1 LGSLGS
7 ETGLAR
13 TEGNLQD
20 KMNAETSEKRSW
32 EGMLVSVQPR
42 IRLTRSF
49 DERSHSYLGYAL
61 RVRGRMGVTEAEFS
75 VGIGKAAQAKHG
87 FQAGDVVTGCAEAV
101 RDPRL
106 EPVDFY
112 KASALKLLSRNDA
125 EVRSETP
132 PWVGVPPELAVYRE
146 RGHRRLDPRTY
157 ESRCVSC
164 IWGCR
169 MSVEMIVDH
178 WNPSQRRYRSGT
190 FCYGPKSCSFYRA
203 GATRKVPGRRG
214 MTWEEADWVD
224 VDATA
229 HRADDE

>member
-1 LGSLGS
+1 
-7 ETGLAR
+7 
-13 TEGNLQD
+13 
-20 KMNAETSEKRSW
+20 MNAETREKLRW
-32 EGMLVSVQPR
+32 EGTLVSVQPR

-49 DERSHSYLGYAL
+49 DERSHSYVGYAL
-61 RVRGRMGVTEAEFS
+61 RVRGTMDGSEAAFS
-75 VGIGKAAQAKHG
+75 VGVGKAAQAKHG
-87 FQAGDVVTGCAEAV
+87 FQVGDEILGRAEAV
-101 RDPRL
+101 PDPRL

-112 KASALKLLSRNDA
+112 KASALKVISRNEA
-125 EVRSETP
+125 EVRPEGP
-132 PWVGVPPELAVYRE
+132 PWHGPPPELAVYRE

-164 IWGCR
+164 VWGCR

-178 WNPSQRRYRSGT
+178 WNPSQRRYRSET

-214 MTWEEADWVD
+214 MTWEEEDWVD

-229 HRADDE
+229 HRAEDE